1 MYWNTLIKDTHLKFE
16 TLNVI
21 IVTVVIL
28 TAVTFKLHT
37 YYLNTHILYTSFVDK
52 CLKYDVFKIADFPSL
67 HTEIIRTH

>member
-1 MYWNTLIKDTHLKFE
+1 M
-16 TLNVI
+16 
-21 IVTVVIL
+21 IVTVVML
-28 TAVTFKLHT
+28 TAVIFKLHT